1 MRRVLIVS
9 CLLAAGCA
17 AQPEK
22 AYTPRVAP
30 APAGSVAS
38 AVPSPTTE
46 TIEVG
51 EKLTVQVEWPAA
63 ADPLLKTFTDYY
75 VDSWRAVVS
84 GDDTYLEQVEGPAA
98 KESYDW
104 VKGFGKSS
112 VTGTAKLYALAVSAR
127 MGEGAQINACVDET
141 GLRLISK
148 STGRAFTRQPSWTRE
163 TYLQAAIT
171 HRGDD
176 GVWRV
181 KDFRH
186 SSEGCDR

>member
-1 MRRVLIVS
+1 MRRLLIVLG
-9 CLLAAGCA
+9 LLAAGCA
-17 AQPEK
+17 AQPERV
-22 AYTPRVAP
+22 YTPRAAP
-30 APAGSVAS
+30 APSGSAAT
-38 AVPSPTTE
+38 AVPTPVTE

-51 EKLTVQVEWPAA
+51 EKLTVRVEWPAA
-63 ADPLLKTFTDYY
+63 PDPLLRTFTDYY

-84 GDDTYLEQVEGPAA
+84 GEEGYLEQVEGPAA

-104 VKGFGKSS
+104 VRGFARSS
-112 VTGTAKLYALAVSAR
+112 VTGTAKLYALTVSAR

-148 STGRAFTRQPSWTRE
+148 STGRAYTRQPSWTRE